1 MSIKAR
7 IYKPVKSAMQ
17 SGRANT
23 VEWVLE
29 YEQETPRRPEPLMG
43 WVGADDTLNQV
54 RLKFLTREAAIA
66 FAEKEGFEYTV
77 VETHARKVKPQS
89 YIDNFK
95 YQPAEKAESK

>member
-1 MSIKAR
+1 MTIKAR
-7 IYKPVKSAMQ
+7 IFKPVKSTMQ

-29 YEQETPRRPEPLMG
+29 YEQETARRPEPLMG
-43 WVGADDTLNQV
+43 WVAADDTLNQV
-54 RLKFLTREAAIA
+54 RIKFLTKEAAVA

-95 YQPAEKAESK
+95 YQPAEKA